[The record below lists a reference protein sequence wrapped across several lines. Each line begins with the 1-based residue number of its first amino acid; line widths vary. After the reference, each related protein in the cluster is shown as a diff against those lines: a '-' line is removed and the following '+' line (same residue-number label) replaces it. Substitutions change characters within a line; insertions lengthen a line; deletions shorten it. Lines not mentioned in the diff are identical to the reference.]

1 MHLNSLSLPQ
11 PQYTIIIIL
20 SIIVATTSVLC
31 PNSSTSFNNC
41 EVCSLSSNTI
51 ICSTCKYSYYLTQA
65 LTCALCSSAV
75 PRCAACAVIGSSLP
89 TCTSCESNTG
99 LLNGVCQ
106 SCDQVNGCANC
117 SILQNKLFCTQCN
130 LGYLLYTY

>member
-1 MHLNSLSLPQ
+1 MHLNSLTLLR
-11 PQYTIIIIL
+11 PQYSIIIIL

-31 PNSSTSFNNC
+31 PSTSTTFNNC
-41 EVCSLSSNTI
+41 EVCTLSSNTI
-51 ICSTCKYSYYLTQA
+51 ICSTCKSSYYLTQTF
-65 LTCALCSSAV
+65 TCALCSSAV
-75 PRCAACAVIGSSLP
+75 PRCATCIVNGSSIP
-89 TCTSCESNTG
+89 TCTVCETNTG

-117 SILQNKLFCTQCN
+117 SLIQNKLFCTQCN